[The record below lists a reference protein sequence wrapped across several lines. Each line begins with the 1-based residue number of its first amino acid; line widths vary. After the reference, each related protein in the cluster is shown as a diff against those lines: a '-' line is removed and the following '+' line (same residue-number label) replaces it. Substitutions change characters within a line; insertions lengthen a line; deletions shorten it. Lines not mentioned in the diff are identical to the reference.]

1 MRTVQLLER
10 IAALDTRGA
19 SVCDAAMVDLLAQL
33 PQHIPALLEVL
44 EKARDASAS
53 LETRCCPWGST
64 CRLQTRLRAA
74 RWQTAYPL
82 PFMPSGV
89 DGEPLNPNRH

>member
-1 MRTVQLLER
+1 MTTVQLLER

-33 PQHIPALLEVL
+33 LQHIPALLEVL

-53 LETRCCPWGST
+53 LENTVLSLGLHMSASD
-64 CRLQTRLRAA
+64 QVA
-74 RWQTAYPL
+74 RSQVADSL
-82 PFMPSGV
+82 SVALHALGC
-89 DGEPLNPNRH
+89 GR

>member
-19 SVCDAAMVDLLAQL
+19 RVCDAAMVDLLAQL

-53 LETRCCPWGST
+53 LENTVLSLGQHMSPAD
-64 CRLQTRLRAA
+64 QIA
-74 RWQTAYPL
+74 RSQVADSL
-82 PFMPSGV
+82 SVALHALGC
-89 DGEPLNPNRH
+89 GR

>member
-53 LETRCCPWGST
+53 LENTVLSLGQHMSPAD
-64 CRLQTRLRAA
+64 QIA
-74 RWQTAYPL
+74 RRQVADSL
-82 PFMPSGV
+82 SVALHALGC
-89 DGEPLNPNRH
+89 GR

>member
-53 LETRCCPWGST
+53 LENTVLSLGQHMS
-64 CRLQTRLRAA
+64 AA
-74 RWQTAYPL
+74 DQVARSQVADSL
-82 PFMPSGV
+82 SLALHALGC
-89 DGEPLNPNRH
+89 GR